1 MQSAVFPGF
10 EFEQIPYKN
19 TFIRQLK
26 NYFDTKELL
35 FFLRQLMI
43 GREEKTFSSVGAATG

>member
-35 FFLRQLMI
+35 FF
-43 GREEKTFSSVGAATG
+43 KTANDW